1 MKRLVCAAAL
11 AAFALVSSAETQFLQ
26 QSAAA
31 GAQWRGR
38 KVAFLGDSIS
48 AGVGTK
54 KGYWKFVEET
64 LGVEQHV
71 YAVSGHRWSDMMAR
85 IADMQKE
92 LGSDIDAIVVFIGT
106 NDFGSGVPVG
116 EWWTTNAIDTVFHG
130 TPGKRIVRTPN
141 VDVKTTRGAINVTLR
156 YLKEN
161 WPDAQII
168 LTTPVHRGIFAK
180 SWRPKDQHQ
189 PDELHSNM
197 LGLFVD
203 DYVRVNRE
211 AADIWS
217 CPLIDF
223 FRDCGITPLVPSHGK
238 YMNAPDWDRL
248 HPNATGHQRM
258 AALICSRLA
267 ALPVLR
273 P

>member
-26 QSAAA
+26 RLS

-71 YAVSGHRWSDMMAR
+71 YAVSGHQWSDMMAR